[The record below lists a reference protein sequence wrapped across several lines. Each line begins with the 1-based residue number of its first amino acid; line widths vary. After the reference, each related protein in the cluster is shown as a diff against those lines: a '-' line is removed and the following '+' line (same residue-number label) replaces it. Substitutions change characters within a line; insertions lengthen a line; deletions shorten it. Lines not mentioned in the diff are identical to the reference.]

1 MIRTQVYL
9 PQELYGQIITLAKLQ
24 GIPLAEVIRE
34 ALKRGVEEKRVK
46 EKNDLSTLSQL
57 AIKGGP
63 KDLSQNLDKYLY
75 EKKK

>member
-9 PQELYGQIITLAKLQ
+9 PQELYSQIITLAKLQ